1 MRFPAVCC
9 AALLVALTGCSDRT
23 PVPVT
28 PPPPPPSA
36 WTLMDSQEVAK
47 ELIGDALKRPW
58 VSQFRDRT
66 SHAPGVSV
74 GEITDH
80 SQGQVDIAAFAAEL
94 GHVLAASDRVHLVVD
109 GKSDFVIKGAVSAED
124 GQAKGEPVKLYQIDL
139 KLVDGASGDAICP
152 LPIERTKSDNVAP
165 AAPAAPVA
173 VPAPATPPAG
183 SK

>member
-9 AALLVALTGCSDRT
+9 AALLVALTGCSGDTR
-23 PVPVT
+23 PPPP

-36 WTLMDSQEVAK
+36 WTLVDSQEVAK

-74 GEITDH
+74 GQITDR

-109 GKSDFVIKGAVSAED
+109 GKADFIIKGAVSAED
-124 GQAKGEPVKLYQIDL
+124 GTSQGEPVKLYQIDL
-139 KLVDGASGDAICP
+139 KLVDGVSGDAICP
-152 LPIERTKSDNVAP
+152 LPIERTKSDKVVPAADATP
-165 AAPAAPVA
+165 AAPIK
-173 VPAPATPPAG
+173 PPSV

>member
-23 PVPVT
+23 PESAP

-36 WTLMDSQEVAK
+36 WTALDSQEVAK

-74 GEITDH
+74 GEISDRSH
-80 SQGQVDIAAFAAEL
+80 GQVDIAGFAAEL
-94 GHVLAASDRVHLVVD
+94 AHVLAGSDRVHLVVD
-109 GKSDFVIKGAVSAED
+109 GKADYIIKGAVSAED
-124 GQAKGEPVKLYQIDL
+124 GVKDGEPVKLYQIDL
-139 KLVDGASGDAICP
+139 KLVDGGSGDAICP
-152 LPIERTKSDNVAP
+152 LPIERTKSDKVAP
-165 AAPAAPVA
+165 AAEAAPA
-173 VPAPATPPAG
+173 KPG
-183 SK
+183 SASK